1 MSSKSKGSAKVLP
14 LADILRDLAV
24 LRASETEI
32 PDTLLRGEN
41 EIQTHTSPSITASV
55 ASSYEFA
62 QAARTA
68 IKLHNSGKVD
78 IEGAKVDNI
87 QKKIVDFLEGLD
99 A

>member
-1 MSSKSKGSAKVLP
+1 MSSKSRASAKVLP

-24 LRASETEI
+24 LRASEAEI
-32 PDTLLRGEN
+32 PDSLLKGEN
-41 EIQTHTSPSITASV
+41 EIQMHTSPITASV
-55 ASSYEFA
+55 ASSYEFT

-78 IEGAKVDNI
+78 TEGAKVDNI
-87 QKKIVDFLEGLD
+87 QKKIVDALERLD

>member
-1 MSSKSKGSAKVLP
+1 MSSKSKSSAKVLP

-24 LRASETEI
+24 LRASEAEI
-32 PDTLLRGEN
+32 PDSLLMGEN
-41 EIQTHTSPSITASV
+41 EMQTHTSPSITASV
-55 ASSYEFA
+55 ASSYEFT

-78 IEGAKVDNI
+78 TEGAKVDNI
-87 QKKIVDFLEGLD
+87 QKKIVDALEGLN